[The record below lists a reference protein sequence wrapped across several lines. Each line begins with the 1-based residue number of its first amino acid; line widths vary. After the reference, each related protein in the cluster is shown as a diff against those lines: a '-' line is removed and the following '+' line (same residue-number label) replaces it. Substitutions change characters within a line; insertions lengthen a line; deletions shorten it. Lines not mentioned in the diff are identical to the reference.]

1 MLHGLA
7 EKQVLELREREY
19 ADWGSNHALNQL
31 LVGLDV
37 VKVEADVVMSE
48 LKAQIDAIHL
58 KVDEDVEHFDAA
70 DFPRAH
76 DFDEGIS
83 VHQRVDRRREKHLLN
98 LGH

>member
-1 MLHGLA
+1 
-7 EKQVLELREREY
+7 
-19 ADWGSNHALNQL
+19 
-31 LVGLDV
+31 
-37 VKVEADVVMSE
+37 MSE